1 MAASDKELRRE
12 LKSLGYAAGPITDST
27 RELYV
32 KKLAQLQSE
41 KRLQE
46 GSRRTTRSSRS
57 VGGSASIS
65 AQRESLRPSA
75 AFASSGVSSSASR
88 AWQHLQDYQNPEE
101 DDTDASADDRPNAGR
116 WEPAGPGPTDPP
128 YRATSYTDSHSQSR
142 SSYSDPYAR
151 TFDSLGSAQGAAT
164 TSSQYSDPYARVFD
178 SLSSYKRDS
187 LRSDRY
193 TTKTDRPSSDRFK
206 GTTESLFA
214 DRYAGITAS
223 LKSDRY
229 KGTTDNLLAN
239 KYTGKTENLYSDQY
253 NRETD
258 STSADRYFGSTDS
271 LRSDRYKGTT
281 DSLFSN
287 TYTGGTSCLNLASR
301 TGKRQDTSSDPYIR
315 KSDSLSSDQ
324 YRGKLG
330 NSYSNTSSK
339 GLYSD
344 TRYRGRLDSWP
355 ENEDESHMHR
365 TSARTANNEKQKH
378 KTHLVQFEFYL
389 SRFLYIATI
398 VLCLVLL
405 ALVYVKALG
414 LVEGSQENIDE
425 NIQMLPVDCSGKT
438 DTFCRAEER
447 KMLMRLLTEI
457 YEYLADVAGKFECDS
472 NSPLTSKCVPMIDV
486 KTHLTILKVPNVSKF
501 NEALRWIMLSSRDLG
516 IRLVGEDSEEKITS
530 IDQVACLESTRP
542 QMNWYCRLQRAF
554 FTILSRML
562 AFILVLSLLWIAL
575 LLLKYYSRKM
585 EEQRQA
591 MYEMVNKIIAVI
603 RAHNQD
609 WEKDLELVPHVPIPH
624 VRDTLIQPKDRK
636 KMKKIWLKSVQ
647 FLEASESR
655 IRTEKCRINGQDFLV
670 WRWTQPSSLCDSM

>member
-1 MAASDKELRRE
+1 MAASDMELRRE
-12 LKSLGYAAGPITDST
+12 LKSLGYAAGPVTDST
-27 RELYV
+27 RALYV

-46 GSRRTTRSSRS
+46 RSGRTTRSSRS
-57 VGGSASIS
+57 VGGSAAIS

-75 AFASSGVSSSASR
+75 AFAGTGVSSSASR
-88 AWQHLQDYQNPEE
+88 AWQHQDYQNPEE

-116 WEPAGPGPTDPP
+116 WEPAGPGPTDRP

-164 TSSQYSDPYARVFD
+164 TSSQYSDPYARIFD
-178 SLSSYKRDS
+178 SLGSYKRDS

-206 GTTESLFA
+206 GTT
-214 DRYAGITAS
+214 
-223 LKSDRY
+223 
-229 KGTTDNLLAN
+229 DNLF
-239 KYTGKTENLYSDQY
+239 
-253 NRETD
+253 
-258 STSADRYFGSTDS
+258 ADRYFGSTDS
-271 LRSDRYKGTT
+271 LHSDRYKGTT

-287 TYTGGTSCLNLASR
+287 TYTRGTSCLNLASR

-344 TRYRGRLDSWP
+344 TRYRGRLDSWS

-365 TSARTANNEKQKH
+365 TSARTANNEKQRH

-389 SRFLYIATI
+389 SRFLYISTI

-414 LVEGSQENIDE
+414 LVEGSQENINE

-438 DTFCRAEER
+438 DTFCRAEEH
-447 KMLMRLLTEI
+447 KMLMRLLTGI

-486 KTHLTILKVPNVSKF
+486 KTHLTLLKVPNVSKF

-530 IDQVACLESTRP
+530 IGQVACLESTRP

-562 AFILVLSLLWIAL
+562 TFILVLSLLWIAL

-603 RAHNQD
+603 RAHNQE
-609 WEKDLELVPHVPIPH
+609 WEKDLELVPYVPIPH

-655 IRTEKCRINGQDFLV
+655 IRTETSRINGQDFLV